1 MGKVI
6 SVANQKGG
14 VGKTTTT
21 VNLSTILASIVAIAV
36 AISVHEFGHAYSAHL
51 LGDDTAKMYGRMTL
65 NPAKH
70 LDAMGLIAM
79 LIVHIGWAKPV
90 PVNPNNFKNYKVG
103 NIIVSLA
110 GVTANI
116 ITAIICILINKEIN
130 MYAINLIAQ
139 YVIMYNVG
147 FAAFNLLPIPPLDGW
162 GIISSFIPYKYNEIV
177 YKYESMSSIIFLVLI
192 ITGAYSI
199 FVSPIINVIW
209 NILYLFI

>member
-1 MGKVI
+1 MYILSNILVQI
-6 SVANQKGG
+6 
-14 VGKTTTT
+14 VG
-21 VNLSTILASIVAIAV
+21 IAV

-70 LDAMGLIAM
+70 LDIMGLIAM

-103 NIIVSLA
+103 NVIVSLA

-116 ITAIICILINKEIN
+116 IISIICVIIKKHVN
-130 MYAINLIAQ
+130 MYAITEITSA
-139 YVIMYNVG
+139 IIIYNVT

-162 GIISSFIPYKYNEIV
+162 GVISSFIPYKYNEIA

-199 FVSPIINVIW
+199 FISPIINVIW
-209 NILYLFI
+209 DILYLFM

>member
-1 MGKVI
+1 MYILSNILVQI
-6 SVANQKGG
+6 
-14 VGKTTTT
+14 VG
-21 VNLSTILASIVAIAV
+21 IAV

-70 LDAMGLIAM
+70 LDIMGLIAM
-79 LIVHIGWAKPV
+79 IIFHIGWAKPV
-90 PVNPNNFKNYKVG
+90 PVNPNNFKDYKVG
-103 NIIVSLA
+103 NTIVSLA

-116 ITAIICILINKEIN
+116 ITAIICILINKYVN

-139 YVIMYNVG
+139 YVIVYNVG

-162 GIISSFIPYKYNEIV
+162 GVISSFIPYKYNELV

-192 ITGAYSI
+192 ITGAYSL
-199 FVSPIINVIW
+199 FVSPIINIIW
-209 NILYLFI
+209 KILYLFM

>member
-1 MGKVI
+1 MYILSNILVQI
-6 SVANQKGG
+6 
-14 VGKTTTT
+14 VG
-21 VNLSTILASIVAIAV
+21 IAV

-70 LDAMGLIAM
+70 LDIMGLIAM

-103 NIIVSLA
+103 NVIVSLA

-116 ITAIICILINKEIN
+116 IISIICVIIKKHVN
-130 MYAINLIAQ
+130 MYAITEITSA
-139 YVIMYNVG
+139 IIIYNVS

-162 GIISSFIPYKYNEIV
+162 GVISSFIQYKYNEIA

-199 FVSPIINVIW
+199 FISPIINVIW
-209 NILYLFI
+209 DILYLFM

>member
-1 MGKVI
+1 MYILSNILVQI
-6 SVANQKGG
+6 
-14 VGKTTTT
+14 VG
-21 VNLSTILASIVAIAV
+21 IAV

-70 LDAMGLIAM
+70 LDIMGLIAM

-103 NIIVSLA
+103 NVIVSLA

-116 ITAIICILINKEIN
+116 IISIICVIIKKHVN
-130 MYAINLIAQ
+130 MYAITEITSA
-139 YVIMYNVG
+139 IIIYNVS

-162 GIISSFIPYKYNEIV
+162 GVISSFIPYKYNEIA

-199 FVSPIINVIW
+199 FISPIINVIW
-209 NILYLFI
+209 DILYYI

>member
-1 MGKVI
+1 MYILSNILVQI
-6 SVANQKGG
+6 
-14 VGKTTTT
+14 VG
-21 VNLSTILASIVAIAV
+21 IAV

-70 LDAMGLIAM
+70 LDIMGLIAM

-103 NIIVSLA
+103 NVIVSLA

-116 ITAIICILINKEIN
+116 ITAIICVLINKYVN
-130 MYAINLIAQ
+130 MFAINLIAQ
-139 YVIMYNVG
+139 YVIVYNVG

-162 GIISSFIPYKYNEIV
+162 GVISSFIPYKYNEIA

-199 FVSPIINVIW
+199 FISPIINVIW
-209 NILYLFI
+209 DILYLFM

>member
-1 MGKVI
+1 MYILSNILVQI
-6 SVANQKGG
+6 
-14 VGKTTTT
+14 VG
-21 VNLSTILASIVAIAV
+21 IAV

-70 LDAMGLIAM
+70 LDIMGLIAM

-103 NIIVSLA
+103 NVIVSLA

-116 ITAIICILINKEIN
+116 IISIICVIIKKHVN
-130 MYAINLIAQ
+130 MYAITEITSA
-139 YVIMYNVG
+139 IIIYNVS

-162 GIISSFIPYKYNEIV
+162 GVISSFIPYKYNEIAN
-177 YKYESMSSIIFLVLI
+177 KYESMSSIIFLVLI

-199 FVSPIINVIW
+199 FISPIINVIW
-209 NILYLFI
+209 DILYLFM

>member
-1 MGKVI
+1 MY
-6 SVANQKGG
+6 
-14 VGKTTTT
+14 
-21 VNLSTILASIVAIAV
+21 NLSTILVSMVAIAV

-70 LDAMGLIAM
+70 LDIMGLIAM

-103 NIIVSLA
+103 NVIVSLA

-116 ITAIICILINKEIN
+116 IISIICVIIKKHVN
-130 MYAINLIAQ
+130 MYAITEITSAIII
-139 YVIMYNVG
+139 YTVS

-162 GIISSFIPYKYNEIV
+162 GVISSFIPYKYNEIA

-199 FVSPIINVIW
+199 FISPIINVIW
-209 NILYLFI
+209 DILYLFM

>member
-1 MGKVI
+1 MY
-6 SVANQKGG
+6 
-14 VGKTTTT
+14 
-21 VNLSTILASIVAIAV
+21 NLSTILASIVAIAV

-116 ITAIICILINKEIN
+116 ITAIICILINKYVN
-130 MYAINLIAQ
+130 MDAINLIA
-139 YVIMYNVG
+139 Y
-147 FAAFNLLPIPPLDGW
+147 
-162 GIISSFIPYKYNEIV
+162 
-177 YKYESMSSIIFLVLI
+177 YEK
-192 ITGAYSI
+192 
-199 FVSPIINVIW
+199 INM
-209 NILYLFI
+209 N

>member
-1 MGKVI
+1 MYILSNILVQI
-6 SVANQKGG
+6 
-14 VGKTTTT
+14 VG
-21 VNLSTILASIVAIAV
+21 IAV

-70 LDAMGLIAM
+70 LDIMGLIAM
-79 LIVHIGWAKPV
+79 LIVHIGWAKPI

-103 NIIVSLA
+103 NVIVSLA

-116 ITAIICILINKEIN
+116 IISIICVIIKKHVN
-130 MYAINLIAQ
+130 MYAITEITSA
-139 YVIMYNVG
+139 IIIYNVS

-162 GIISSFIPYKYNEIV
+162 GVISSFIPYKYNEIA

-199 FVSPIINVIW
+199 FISPIINVIW
-209 NILYLFI
+209 DILYLFM

>member
-1 MGKVI
+1 MYILSNILVQI
-6 SVANQKGG
+6 
-14 VGKTTTT
+14 VG
-21 VNLSTILASIVAIAV
+21 IAV

-70 LDAMGLIAM
+70 LDIMGLIAM

-103 NIIVSLA
+103 NVIVSLA
-110 GVTANI
+110 GVTGNI
-116 ITAIICILINKEIN
+116 IISIICVIIKKHVN
-130 MYAINLIAQ
+130 MYAITEITSA
-139 YVIMYNVG
+139 IIIYNVS

-162 GIISSFIPYKYNEIV
+162 GVISSFIPYKYNEIA

-199 FVSPIINVIW
+199 FISPIINVIW
-209 NILYLFI
+209 DILYLFM

>member
-1 MGKVI
+1 MYILSNILVQI
-6 SVANQKGG
+6 
-14 VGKTTTT
+14 VG
-21 VNLSTILASIVAIAV
+21 IAV
-36 AISVHEFGHAYSAHL
+36 AISVHEFGHAYSSHL

-70 LDAMGLIAM
+70 LDIMGLIAM

-103 NIIVSLA
+103 NVIVSLA

-116 ITAIICILINKEIN
+116 IISIICVIIKKHVN
-130 MYAINLIAQ
+130 MYAITEITSA
-139 YVIMYNVG
+139 IIIYNVS

-162 GIISSFIPYKYNEIV
+162 GVISSFIPYKYNEIA

-199 FVSPIINVIW
+199 FISPIINVIW
-209 NILYLFI
+209 DILYLFM

>member
-1 MGKVI
+1 
-6 SVANQKGG
+6 
-14 VGKTTTT
+14 
-21 VNLSTILASIVAIAV
+21 
-36 AISVHEFGHAYSAHL
+36 
-51 LGDDTAKMYGRMTL
+51 MYGRMTL

>member
-1 MGKVI
+1 MYSLSNILVQI
-6 SVANQKGG
+6 
-14 VGKTTTT
+14 VG
-21 VNLSTILASIVAIAV
+21 IAV

-70 LDAMGLIAM
+70 LDIMGLIAM

-103 NIIVSLA
+103 NVIVSLA

-116 ITAIICILINKEIN
+116 IISIICVIIKKHVN
-130 MYAINLIAQ
+130 MYAITEITSA
-139 YVIMYNVG
+139 IIIYNVS

-162 GIISSFIPYKYNEIV
+162 GVISSFIPYKYNEIA
-177 YKYESMSSIIFLVLI
+177 YKYESMSSIIFLVI
-192 ITGAYSI
+192 IIKGAYSI
-199 FVSPIINVIW
+199 FISPIINVIW
-209 NILYLFI
+209 DILYLFM

>member
-1 MGKVI
+1 MY
-6 SVANQKGG
+6 
-14 VGKTTTT
+14 
-21 VNLSTILASIVAIAV
+21 NLSTILASIVAIAV

-116 ITAIICILINKEIN
+116 ITAIICILINKYVN
-130 MYAINLIAQ
+130 MDAINLIAY
-139 YVIMYNVG
+139 YVMIYNVG

-162 GIISSFIPYKYNEIV
+162 SVISSFIPYKYNEIV

-199 FVSPIINVIW
+199 FVSPISNIIW
-209 NILYLFI
+209 KIVYLFV

>member
-1 MGKVI
+1 MYILSNILVQI
-6 SVANQKGG
+6 
-14 VGKTTTT
+14 VG
-21 VNLSTILASIVAIAV
+21 IAV

-70 LDAMGLIAM
+70 LDIMGLIAM
-79 LIVHIGWAKPV
+79 VIFHIGWAKPV

-103 NIIVSLA
+103 NTIVSLA

-116 ITAIICILINKEIN
+116 ITAIICILINKYVN

-139 YVIMYNVG
+139 YVIVYNVG

-162 GIISSFIPYKYNEIV
+162 GVISSFIPYKYNELV

-192 ITGAYSI
+192 ITGAYSL
-199 FVSPIINVIW
+199 FVSPIINIIW
-209 NILYLFI
+209 KILYLFM